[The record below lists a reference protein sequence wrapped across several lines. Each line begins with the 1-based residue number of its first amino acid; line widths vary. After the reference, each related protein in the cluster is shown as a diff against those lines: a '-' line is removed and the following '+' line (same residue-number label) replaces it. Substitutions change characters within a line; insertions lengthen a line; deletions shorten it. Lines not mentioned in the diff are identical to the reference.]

1 MSFAR
6 FSSIVR
12 GPLLF
17 RQSLLARTILA
28 HGFATHKEKP
38 ANVKRPSTAYQL
50 FAFENR
56 TLVVAEYP
64 DIKGQ
69 EITKALSNKWKEMSE
84 DEKSSYKKT
93 YAENLKIYNAP
104 LAKLPKKPPGTFGLF
119 VKENYSKEAG
129 LLPEAKLTEVMK
141 ALSNQW
147 NNISNE
153 EKEQWKQKQE
163 EMKEEYK
170 EKVISFDEG
179 LTPEE
184 RAFLEEKRGPKM
196 RQLAKEKS
204 KLLGRPKRP
213 LTAYIIFVQKNI
225 RGMESPTGS
234 TAVERIQTLAQTWNN
249 MTSEEKEEY
258 VVESRQ
264 AFEQYQKD
272 VAEWK
277 EKHPEAA

>member
-1 MSFAR
+1 MEGISRHKRTRNHQSFVQQVEGN
-6 FSSIVR
+6 VR
-12 GPLLF
+12 RRKELLQENI
-17 RQSLLARTILA
+17 RGKSEDLQCSVSK
-28 HGFATHKEKP
+28 ATEETSRHLWF
-38 ANVKRPSTAYQL
+38 VCQGQL
-50 FAFENR
+50 FE
-56 TLVVAEYP
+56 
-64 DIKGQ
+64 
-69 EITKALSNKWKEMSE
+69 
-84 DEKSSYKKT
+84 
-93 YAENLKIYNAP
+93 
-104 LAKLPKKPPGTFGLF
+104 
-119 VKENYSKEAG
+119 EAG

-147 NNISNE
+147 KNISNE
-153 EKEQWKQKQE
+153 EKEQWKQIQE
-163 EMKEEYK
+163 KMKEEYK